1 MHGRC
6 CRNKKHE
13 RTKVLRLLATKLS
26 MLNCLGKNFKP
37 GSKEIRIIKRNRRLE
52 MLMKSSNGCRERWE

>member
-1 MHGRC
+1 MLQ
-6 CRNKKHE
+6 KQKHK

-37 GSKEIRIIKRNRRLE
+37 GSKDIRIIKRNMGSLGT
-52 MLMKSSNGCRERWE
+52 LMKSSNGCRERWE

>member
-1 MHGRC
+1 M
-6 CRNKKHE
+6 
-13 RTKVLRLLATKLS
+13 RLLATKLS